1 MKCNR
6 HYDVRYQGTFC
17 TMKSQFCSN
26 SGNSDINFV
35 NTYSNNGACG
45 VRIFVVCWSSRKRI
59 CRRSKMADSH
69 SEGVRRWHI
78 RTEHYNKLGAR
89 GGESIQRSSNKMP
102 LSFRTTKLDSKIG
115 SHRIDPGGEEAE
127 GGLAG
132 TSGSVTAR
140 YINRKPYTGIVL
152 PGWSQLTVAL
162 QSPVS
167 SYNAPITNF
176 AFVFCTRR
184 YNFATGEYED

>member
-1 MKCNR
+1 
-6 HYDVRYQGTFC
+6 
-17 TMKSQFCSN
+17 MKSQFCSN

-127 GGLAG
+127 GGACGHERLG
-132 TSGSVTAR
+132 
-140 YINRKPYTGIVL
+140 NREVYKPE
-152 PGWSQLTVAL
+152 TVHRNRVAWL
-162 QSPVS
+162 VAVNRRAAVS
-167 SYNAPITNF
+167 RFIL
-176 AFVFCTRR
+176 
-184 YNFATGEYED
+184 